1 MYRLL
6 SLLVLTGTFFNVAG
20 AALASPSWGS

>member
-6 SLLVLTGTFFNVAG
+6 PLLVLIGTFFLVVG